1 MIFIYV
7 ERYPSEDHTT
17 KKNSGFYINLFY
29 LFIYAHTL
37 VCLCVCVYVPIDV
50 QLPAKARE
58 SAISLGAEVS
68 GFREPHDVGAALWLS
83 PTLVG
88 NY

>member
-1 MIFIYV
+1 MHI
-7 ERYPSEDHTT
+7 P
-17 KKNSGFYINLFY
+17 
-29 LFIYAHTL
+29 
-37 VCLCVCVYVPIDV
+37 LCASVCVYVPIDV

-58 SAISLGAEVS
+58 GAISLGAEVS
-68 GFREPHDVGAALWLS
+68 GIHEPHDVRAALWLP